1 MDNSH
6 ILACI
11 ARNVKKGIRS
21 EILDDSS
28 IESFLDVDD
37 IILCSNIQC
46 ATYDK
51 EYSFESVHI
60 TEAPKGD
67 WFCPSCREL
76 PSANNCVA
84 QEPVDVNSKV
94 PVVTKVR
101 RLAAIACDKKRVA
114 AEMEMSTDNSRDN
127 DHAISGSSAVTVA
140 AERGKYKK
148 SELSKSAKRRRYPF
162 IRFLV
167 FLCVLRVTLFSFN
180 L

>member
-1 MDNSH
+1 VDNNH

-11 ARNVKKGIRS
+11 ARNVKTGIRS

-28 IESFLDVDD
+28 IESFFDVDD

-76 PSANNCVA
+76 PSANNFVA

-114 AEMEMSTDNSRDN
+114 AEMEMSTDSRDN

-148 SELSKSAKRRRYPF
+148 SELSKSAKRRRYPI
-162 IRFLV
+162 IRFFV
-167 FLCVLRVTLFSFN
+167 FLCVLRVTFFFN

>member
-1 MDNSH
+1 VDNSH

-28 IESFLDVDD
+28 IESLLDVDD

-60 TEAPKGD
+60 IEAPKGD

-76 PSANNCVA
+76 PSANYCVA

-114 AEMEMSTDNSRDN
+114 AEMEMSTDDRDD
-127 DHAISGSSAVTVA
+127 DHDISGSSAVPLA
-140 AERGKYKK
+140 AERGKSDKH
-148 SELSKSAKRRRYPF
+148 SEYQSQRKGAGMF
-162 IRFLV
+162 
-167 FLCVLRVTLFSFN
+167 
-180 L
+180 

>member
-1 MDNSH
+1 VDNSH

-46 ATYDK
+46 ATYDR
-51 EYSFESVHI
+51 EYSFESVQI

-76 PSANNCVA
+76 PSANICVA
-84 QEPVDVNSKV
+84 QEPVDA
-94 PVVTKVR
+94 PVTKVR

-114 AEMEMSTDNSRDN
+114 AEMVMSTDVRDD
-127 DHAISGSSAVTVA
+127 DHDISGSSAVPLA
-140 AERGKYKK
+140 AERGKSNKH
-148 SELSKSAKRRRYPF
+148 SELSKSAKRRRYLF

-167 FLCVLRVTLFSFN
+167 FLCVL
-180 L
+180 

>member
-1 MDNSH
+1 MISCYLCCRGKTVSAEVDNSH

-76 PSANNCVA
+76 TFFGKHLRCAGTGSFQLEGP
-84 QEPVDVNSKV
+84 
-94 PVVTKVR
+94 
-101 RLAAIACDKKRVA
+101 CDKGQKTG
-114 AEMEMSTDNSRDN
+114 SNS
-127 DHAISGSSAVTVA
+127 V
-140 AERGKYKK
+140 
-148 SELSKSAKRRRYPF
+148 
-162 IRFLV
+162 
-167 FLCVLRVTLFSFN
+167 
-180 L
+180 

>member
-1 MDNSH
+1 MDNSN

-11 ARNVKKGIRS
+11 ARYVKEGIRS

-37 IILCSNIQC
+37 TILLCSNIKC

-67 WFCPSCREL
+67 WFCPSCCEL
-76 PSANNCVA
+76 PSANICVA
-84 QEPVDVNSKV
+84 QEPVDA
-94 PVVTKVR
+94 PVTKVR

-114 AEMEMSTDNSRDN
+114 AEMVMSTDDRDD
-127 DHAISGSSAVTVA
+127 DHDISGSSAVPLA
-140 AERGKYKK
+140 AERGKSDKY
-148 SELSKSAKRRRYPF
+148 SELSKSAKRRRYVL

-167 FLCVLRVTLFSFN
+167 FLCVL
-180 L
+180 